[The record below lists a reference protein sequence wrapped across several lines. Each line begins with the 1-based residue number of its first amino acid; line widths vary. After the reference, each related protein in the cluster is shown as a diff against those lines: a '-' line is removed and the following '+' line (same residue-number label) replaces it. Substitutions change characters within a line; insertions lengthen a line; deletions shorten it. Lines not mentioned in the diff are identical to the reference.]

1 MFWIISAGLIL
12 IALALLLPPLLSSKS
27 VSKRYTQDNQRAQN
41 IAIANEQLAD
51 LESRYKA
58 GEMDNTAYQS
68 ARDELEQA
76 LFADVSD
83 SDGNQTAQ
91 TNSSNNNNKSSLLSG
106 ILIAA
111 LIPVIAIP
119 VYLKVGTP
127 LFTEQL
133 DSKLAAKK
141 ARTIAVP
148 KNADG
153 SPDMDA
159 MVAGLQKK
167 MNENP
172 DNAKGWFMLGRSYMV
187 LKRYSESALA
197 FEKSLKLKPDSA
209 QIMLALADSLAMKS
223 NGEIAGRPVEL
234 INKALEIE
242 PNNLTALWL
251 GGMVARQQ
259 KKFTLAIERW
269 QKVIPLVKDPLEVKE
284 VRSLIAEAMQ
294 KVSLEDK
301 ARLSNVVVAAGNATE
316 KEINQDNASASVTVS
331 VSLSDALL
339 AKANPTDTVFIYA
352 KAMSGP
358 PMPLAALKKQVK
370 DLPIKVILNDSMA
383 MIPAMT
389 ISSHKALKIGARI
402 SKSGQPVAQQ
412 GDLYTEK
419 QSVQLGES
427 IELVIDSIK

>member
-27 VSKRYTQDNQRAQN
+27 APKRHAQGNQRAQN

-58 GEMDNTAYQS
+58 GEMDDTSYQS

-83 SDGNQTAQ
+83 SDDSYLVQA
-91 TNSSNNNNKSSLLSG
+91 NSSINKKPSLLSG

-111 LIPVIAIP
+111 LIPAITIP

-148 KNADG
+148 KKADG
-153 SPDMDA
+153 SPDINA

-167 MNENP
+167 MDENP

-187 LKRYSESALA
+187 LKRYLESATA

-209 QIMLALADSLAMKS
+209 QIMLALADSLAMTN

-251 GGMVARQQ
+251 GGMAARQQ
-259 KKFTLAIERW
+259 KKFALAIERW
-269 QKVIPLVKDPLEVKE
+269 QKVIPLVKDPAEVTE

-294 KVSLEDK
+294 KVSPEDK
-301 ARLSNVVVAAGNATE
+301 ARLSQLEPAT
-316 KEINQDNASASVTVS
+316 KKTSNQDNSSANVTVS
-331 VSLSDALL
+331 VSLSDALI
-339 AKANPTDTVFIYA
+339 AKADPTDIVFIYA

-370 DLPIKVILNDSMA
+370 DLPIKVTLNDSMA
-383 MIPAMT
+383 MIPAMK
-389 ISSHKALKIGARI
+389 ISSHKALKVGARI
-402 SKSGQPVAQQ
+402 SKSGQPIAQQ

-427 IELVIDSIK
+427 VELVIDSIK

>member
-91 TNSSNNNNKSSLLSG
+91 TNSSNNNKSSLLSG

-284 VRSLIAEAMQ
+284 VHSLIAEAMQ

>member
-1 MFWIISAGLIL
+1 MFWIISAGFIL
-12 IALALLLPPLLSSKS
+12 IALAILLPPLLSSKPNS
-27 VSKRYTQDNQRAQN
+27 QRNTQDNQRAQN

-58 GEMDNTAYQS
+58 GEMDDTAYQS

-76 LFADVSD
+76 LFADVGD
-83 SDGNQTAQ
+83 SDVDQAVQ
-91 TNSSNNNNKSSLLSG
+91 AKSSINNKPSLLSG
-106 ILIAA
+106 FLIAS
-111 LIPVIAIP
+111 LIPAITIP
-119 VYLKVGTP
+119 VYLNFGTP

-148 KNADG
+148 KKPDG
-153 SPDMDA
+153 SPDIEA

-167 MNENP
+167 MDENP

-187 LKRYSESALA
+187 IKRYPESAKA

-209 QIMLALADSLAMKS
+209 QIMLALADSLAMTN

-251 GGMVARQQ
+251 GGMAARQQ
-259 KKFTLAIERW
+259 EKFALAIERW
-269 QKVIPLVKDPLEVKE
+269 QKVIPLVKDPAEVAD

-294 KVSLEDK
+294 KVSPEDK
-301 ARLSNVVVAAGNATE
+301 ARLSKLELASE
-316 KEINQDNASASVTVS
+316 KTNNQENSSASVTVS

-339 AKANPTDTVFIYA
+339 AKASPTDIVFIYA

-370 DLPIKVILNDSMA
+370 DLPIQVTLNDSMA
-383 MIPAMT
+383 MIPAMK
-389 ISSHKALKIGARI
+389 ISSHKTLKVGARI
-402 SKSGQPVAQQ
+402 SKSGQPIAQQ

-427 IELVIDSIK
+427 VDLVIDSIK

>member
-1 MFWIISAGLIL
+1 MFWIISAGLII
-12 IALALLLPPLLSSKS
+12 IALAILLPPLLSSKS
-27 VSKRYTQDNQRAQN
+27 GTKNKLQGSQRAQN
-41 IAIANEQLAD
+41 IAIANEQMAD

-58 GEMDNTAYQS
+58 GEMETVAYQS

-76 LFADVSD
+76 LFADVGGSEAVQ
-83 SDGNQTAQ
+83 SLQEEGQLEDGRK
-91 TNSSNNNNKSSLLSG
+91 NKPSLLGSL
-106 ILIAA
+106 LIAA
-111 LIPVIAIP
+111 LIPAIAIP

-133 DSKLAAKK
+133 DSKLAAQK
-141 ARTIAVP
+141 AKTILVP

-153 SPDMDA
+153 SPNLDA

-167 MNENP
+167 MDKNP
-172 DNAKGWFMLGRSYMV
+172 DNAKGWFMLGRSYMM
-187 LKRYSESALA
+187 LKRYPESATA

-209 QIMLALADSLAMKS
+209 QIMLALADSLAMTR

-234 INKALEIE
+234 INKALESE

-251 GGMVARQQ
+251 GGMAARQQ
-259 KKFTLAIERW
+259 GKFALAIERW
-269 QKVIPLVKDPLEVKE
+269 QKVIPLVKDPAEVTD

-294 KVSLEDK
+294 KVSSEDK
-301 ARLSNVVVAAGNATE
+301 ERLSKHEVMTE
-316 KEINQDNASASVTVS
+316 KENIQDKTSTSVTVS
-331 VSLSDALL
+331 VSISEELL
-339 AKANPTDTVFIYA
+339 VKVSPGDSVFIYA

-370 DLPIKVILNDSMA
+370 DLPIKVTLNDSMA
-383 MIPAMT
+383 MIPAMK
-389 ISSHKALKIGARI
+389 ISSHQALKVGARI
-402 SKSGQPVAQQ
+402 SKSGQPIAQQ

-427 IELVIDSIK
+427 IELVIDRIK

>member
-1 MFWIISAGLIL
+1 
-12 IALALLLPPLLSSKS
+12 
-27 VSKRYTQDNQRAQN
+27 
-41 IAIANEQLAD
+41 
-51 LESRYKA
+51 
-58 GEMDNTAYQS
+58 
-68 ARDELEQA
+68 
-76 LFADVSD
+76 
-83 SDGNQTAQ
+83 
-91 TNSSNNNNKSSLLSG
+91 
-106 ILIAA
+106 
-111 LIPVIAIP
+111 
-119 VYLKVGTP
+119 
-127 LFTEQL
+127 
-133 DSKLAAKK
+133 
-141 ARTIAVP
+141 
-148 KNADG
+148 
-153 SPDMDA
+153 
-159 MVAGLQKK
+159 
-167 MNENP
+167 
-172 DNAKGWFMLGRSYMV
+172 MV